1 MTARDDQAHAYAD
14 AQIAPQLPTLDD
26 FIPDHGGPVTSHDV
40 FTLVED
46 AFAAGWDAAAKQVTA
61 DLT

>member
-1 MTARDDQAHAYAD
+1 MTTRDDQAHAYAD
-14 AQIAPQLPTLDD
+14 AHVEGFAGADWMGP
-26 FIPDHGGPVTSHDV
+26 HGGPPKTGDV

-46 AFAAGWDAAAKQVTA
+46 AFAAGWDAAVKQVTA